1 MERPDSDGPD
11 NKRPHLNPVS
21 SPMARHTFDSSDNG
35 PVDAG
40 VLQYQNKKLVQQ
52 LDVQK
57 HELHE
62 LEKKIQELKEKQNAY
77 DNKLIQLNQIW
88 DELTDDLVMLRLW
101 FGECESALQ
110 TLDRLDHSRGSIP
123 SCPAEDIFLCKLL
136 EVDAIESSNTAGS
149 LLYIKEGL
157 ANRISST
164 GALMKLLGDAIDK
177 QRAEI
182 ETISNA
188 FEGDSSLEDDIVH
201 VTKLDLS
208 MRDEASCLSKTID
221 ALRLKHSFYVDKIQ
235 SYINNQLVDQSEISR
250 LSGEVEETI
259 LELEESRRK
268 FVNLKMQKDAVTGVL
283 HPVQTSVNGS
293 LSPEKSVDRSTGMQ
307 ELKGSI
313 EEIKILVSD
322 RSSELQDAREDN
334 LVLSKQLQELEDLLK
349 DDKYIFSSRLY
360 TLMSDQLQHWNAQ
373 VQRYRAMAES
383 LQVEKSSID
392 RREKEHEVKAEL
404 LDASKDAFTNTEH
417 KIKELEAN
425 LQNCIVEKN
434 ELEIKLEEALQDSG
448 RKDVK
453 SEFQVMASA
462 LSKETGMMQ
471 AQLNRWKKTAH
482 ESLSL
487 REELQSLST
496 ILGEKTNE
504 EMSLVENSNKQK
516 TEIKFL
522 RTLIEKMENEKLE
535 LQVILDMIGQ
545 QIYDNRD
552 IAEIKESERKAYLQA
567 ELLKSTL
574 EEHGLHLR
582 VKAANETETACQQR
596 LSAAE
601 AEIADL
607 RAKLDASDRDILE
620 LKEMFKIKDGE
631 AESYISEIET
641 IGQAFEDMQTQNHRL
656 LQLVTERDDYNIKLV
671 SESVKTKQAQNL
683 MLSENQVLAKQLQ
696 HLNTTLEPLKLRIAD
711 SEEQMKVCFMEAIK
725 YTEEDRHLSVSLE
738 STKLELADTE
748 KELKL
753 LKSAYASSEKESEL
767 IQRKTDEIQMELE
780 NERDEKKKADEECT
794 ELKRQVC
801 EMTLESGEAYIKK
814 LQDEI
819 KDCKAILKCG
829 VCFERPKEVV
839 ILKCFHLFCNPCIQR
854 NLEIRHRKC
863 PGCGTAFGQNDVKF
877 VKI

>member
-1 MERPDSDGPD
+1 MESTDFDGPD
-11 NKRPHLNPVS
+11 SKRPHLNPVS

-40 VLQYQNKKLVQQ
+40 ELQYQNQKLVQQ
-52 LDVQK
+52 LEVQK
-57 HELHE
+57 QALIELGN
-62 LEKKIQELKEKQNAY
+62 KVQDVKEKQTFY
-77 DNKLIQLNQIW
+77 DNKLIELNQIW
-88 DELTDDLVMLRLW
+88 DELTDDLVLLGLW
-101 FGECESALQ
+101 VGVHESALQ
-110 TLDRLDHSRGSIP
+110 TLDRVDHSRGSIP
-123 SCPAEDIFLCKLL
+123 SCPAENIFLCKLL
-136 EVDAIESSNTAGS
+136 EVDSIENNDSDES
-149 LLYIKEGL
+149 LLYIKEL
-157 ANRISST
+157 LDNRISST
-164 GALMKLLGDAIDK
+164 LALMKFLEDVICK
-177 QRAEI
+177 QRAEM
-182 ETISNA
+182 ESISDA
-188 FEGDSSLEDDIVH
+188 LEGGSSLEDTMVH
-201 VTKLDLS
+201 VTNLDLS
-208 MRDEASCLSKTID
+208 VREEASFESKTID
-221 ALRLKHSFYVDKIQ
+221 ALRLKHRFYADKIQ
-235 SYINNQLVDQSEISR
+235 AYIDNQPMDQSEISH

-268 FVNLKMQKDAVTGVL
+268 LVNLKMQNDAVAGVL

-313 EEIKILVSD
+313 EEIKIVVSD
-322 RSSELQDAREDN
+322 RSSELQDAQEYN
-334 LVLSKQLQELEDLLK
+334 VVLSKQLQELEDVLK

-373 VQRYRAMAES
+373 AQRYRALTDS
-383 LQVEKSSID
+383 LQVEKSSIE
-392 RREKEHEVKAEL
+392 RREKELEVKAEL
-404 LDASKDAFTNTEH
+404 LDASKDAFTNTEY

-425 LQNCIVEKN
+425 LQNCIFDKN
-434 ELEIKLEEALQDSG
+434 ELEIKIEEAVQDSG

-462 LSKETGMMQ
+462 LSKETGMME

-487 REELQSLST
+487 REQLQSLST
-496 ILGEKTNE
+496 ILREKTNE
-504 EMSLVENSNKQK
+504 EMSLVENCNKQT
-516 TEIKFL
+516 TEIKSL
-522 RTLIEKMENEKLE
+522 RTLIERMEKEKLE
-535 LQVILDMIGQ
+535 LQVILEMIGQ

-552 IAEIKESERKAYLQA
+552 ITEIRESERKACLQA
-567 ELLKSTL
+567 ELLRSTL

-582 VKAANETETACQQR
+582 VKAANETETACEHR

-620 LKEMFKIKDGE
+620 LRETLKIKDGE

-641 IGQAFEDMQTQNHRL
+641 IGQAFEDMQTQNNRL
-656 LQLVTERDDYNIKLV
+656 LQQVTERDDYNIKLV

-683 MLSENQVLAKQLQ
+683 LLSEKQVLAKQLQ
-696 HLNTTLEPLKLRIAD
+696 HLNATLEPLKMRISD
-711 SEEQMKVCFMEAIK
+711 CEEQMKGCFMEAIK
-725 YTEEDRHLSVSLE
+725 STEEDRHLSVSVE
-738 STKLELADTE
+738 STKLELADAE

-753 LKSAYASSEKESEL
+753 LKSAYSSSEKESEL
-767 IQRKTDEIQMELE
+767 IQRKTDEIQMMLE
-780 NERDEKKKADEECT
+780 TERDERKKADEECT

-829 VCFERPKEVV
+829 VCFDRPKEVV